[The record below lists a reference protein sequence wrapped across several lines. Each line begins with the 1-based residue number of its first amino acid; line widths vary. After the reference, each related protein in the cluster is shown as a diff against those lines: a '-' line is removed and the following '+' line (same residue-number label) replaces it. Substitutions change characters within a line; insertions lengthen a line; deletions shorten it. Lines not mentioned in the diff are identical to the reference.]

1 MIGFN
6 KLASPGELGN
16 QMFKYAALKG
26 IASNR
31 GLDYCIPPSL
41 NYYIDFFDLDKFYN
55 FKIIKKFF
63 SNHFL
68 FHCFEMNTLHKKNI
82 KFLKTEDTTYE
93 KGFNFDKS
101 LFHTCKDNVNI
112 NGFFQTEKYFRDIRE
127 DLMKD
132 FTFKYKYRKKSKDI
146 FNSLNNPISI
156 HIRRTDY
163 LTNPNHHVLDLSYY
177 EKAISSFSKDSEFIV
192 FSDDINWVKSQTLF
206 KNKRF
211 KFAET
216 YTKNIDY
223 LDLSLMS
230 NCEEHII
237 ANSSFSWW
245 GAWLSSNKKTFA
257 PKHWFK
263 NSENSD
269 LNIEDIVPKEWILI
283 EN

>member
-31 GLDYCIPPSL
+31 NLNYCIPPSL
-41 NYYIDFFDLDKFYN
+41 NYYTNFLNLSKLYN
-55 FKIIKKFF
+55 FKLIKKFF

-68 FHCFEMNTLHKKNI
+68 FNCFEMKTLNKENI
-82 KFLKTEDTTYE
+82 KYLKSDKTIYE
-93 KGFNFDKS
+93 NGFNFDKN
-101 LFHTCKDNVNI
+101 LFDTCKDNINI
-112 NGFFQTEKYFRDIRE
+112 NGFFQTEKYFKDIRDE
-127 DLMKD
+127 LKKD
-132 FTFKYKYRKKSKDI
+132 FTFTYKYRKKSNDI
-146 FNSLNNPISI
+146 FNNLNNPISI

-163 LTNPNHHVLDLSYY
+163 ITNPNHHALDLNYY
-177 EKAISSFSKDSEFIV
+177 ENAISHFSNDSEFLI
-192 FSDDINWVKSQTLF
+192 FSDDIEWVKNQKLF

-211 KFAET
+211 KLAAT
-216 YTKNIDY
+216 HTGNIDY

-245 GAWLSSNKKTFA
+245 GALLSNNKKTFA
-257 PKHWFK
+257 PKNWFK
-263 NSENSD
+263 DSKNKELDTKD
-269 LNIEDIVPKEWILI
+269 LVPNEWILI

>member
-26 IASNR
+26 ISSNR
-31 GLDYCIPPSL
+31 NLEYCIPPSL
-41 NYYIDFFDLDKFYN
+41 NYYIDFLDLSKLYK

-68 FHCFEMNTLHKKNI
+68 FNCFEMNSLNKKNI
-82 KFLKTEDTTYE
+82 KFLESDKIIYE
-93 KGFNFDKS
+93 KDFNFDKN
-101 LFHTCKDNVNI
+101 LFDNCEDNINI
-112 NGFFQTEKYFRDIRE
+112 NGFFQTEKYFKTIRPE
-127 DLMKD
+127 LMKD
-132 FTFKYKYRKKSKDI
+132 FTFKNKYRKKSMDI
-146 FNSLNNPISI
+146 YNNLDSPISI

-163 LTNPNHHVLDLSYY
+163 LTNPNHHVLGLNYY
-177 EKAISSFSKDSEFIV
+177 KNAISNFSSDSEFII
-192 FSDDINWVKSQTLF
+192 FSDDVNWAKSQKLF

-211 KFAET
+211 KFSET

-230 NCEEHII
+230 NCKEHII

-245 GAWLSSNKKTFA
+245 GAWLSDNKKTYA
-257 PKHWFK
+257 PKNWFKDSK
-263 NSENSD
+263 NSEINT
-269 LNIEDIVPKEWILI
+269 EDIVPKEWILI